1 MKVAT
6 TDNLS
11 RAFNPSNL
19 PVATLALPLRGVVA
33 PVPVGFD
40 YRAGKMDD
48 LIDEKA
54 LEDEFSGQ
62 INALMGKLAQEVKD
76 ALDAALK
83 SSVWTWKNGVRDIYD
98 TGELASSGEVSVG
111 AGGLIV
117 SYDAPYANLVHNGG
131 YIYPYGN
138 EKARPVYLPGRP
150 WVSSVLYG
158 GGPVP
163 QFDFEGFFKSNL
175 G

>member
-1 MKVAT
+1 MKVTA
-6 TDNLS
+6 TDNLGKS
-11 RAFNPSNL
+11 LKLSNL
-19 PVATLALPLRGVVA
+19 SVATLSMPVRGMVP
-33 PVPVGFD
+33 PVPLSFD
-40 YRAGKMDD
+40 YRAGEMDD
-48 LIDEKA
+48 LIDENA
-54 LEDEFSGQ
+54 IEGEFSGQ
-62 INALMGKLAQEVKD
+62 IDALMGKLAQEVKG

-111 AGGLIV
+111 ADGIIV
-117 SYDAPYANLVHNGG
+117 SYSAPYANLVHNGG

-158 GGPVP
+158 EGPVP